1 MRLFVAI
8 ELGEEVLRE
17 AAALIDELRR
27 RVDRQARNGRL
38 TWVTP
43 DRQHLTL
50 RFLGE
55 VSDERASDLLGTLCD
70 PIAMAPFDVAW
81 QGLGAFPPKGP
92 PRVLWLG
99 AGRGRDAV
107 LELENAV
114 SARLAPLAFERED
127 RPYAPHLTLARVREA
142 GGLRPIPLFEGL
154 AEQSIG
160 TTKVDAITLF
170 QSKLSPKGPTY
181 VAMQRTPLRTE
192 AQGLGLKA

>member
-1 MRLFVAI
+1 MRLFIAL

-17 AAALIDELRR
+17 AAALIEDLRR
-27 RVDRQARNGRL
+27 RADRRAPNARL

-43 DRQHLTL
+43 DRMHLTL

-55 VSDERASDLLGTLCD
+55 VSDERASDVLGALRD
-70 PIAMAPFDVAW
+70 PIAMAPFAVAW

-92 PRVLWLG
+92 PRVLWVG

-114 SARLAPLAFERED
+114 SARLEPLGFERED

-142 GGLRPIPLFEGL
+142 GGLRPIPLFEGI
-154 AEQSIG
+154 AGQWIG
-160 TTKVDAITLF
+160 TTNVDAITLF
-170 QSKLSPKGPTY
+170 QSKLSPKGATY
-181 VAMQRTPLRTE
+181 VAMQRTPLR
-192 AQGLGLKA
+192 G